1 MKYSS
6 YTDETLCRLAVE
18 GSAEAEETLV
28 LRYARL
34 VRSCSR
40 PLFLMGGDSEDL
52 IQEGMLGLI
61 NAMRDYSAERGT
73 AFRTFAE
80 TCIRNRMISAVR
92 SASGKHH
99 TPLNDSVPIEAPLF
113 DESSQ
118 CDLSETDPEVIVISR
133 ETLQERMELLL
144 RRLSGFEAKVL
155 GLYLDGLSYSE
166 IADQTGRPLKSI
178 DNAVQR
184 IRRKLVD
191 LKPNLTVHAN
201 GNG

>member
-1 MKYSS
+1 MKYSA
-6 YTDETLCRLAVE
+6 YTDEMLCSLAFQGV
-18 GSAEAEETLV
+18 AQAEEALV

-52 IQEGMLGLI
+52 MQEGMLGLI
-61 NAMRDYSAERGT
+61 NAIRDYAPERGT

-80 TCIRNRMISAVR
+80 TCVRNRMISAVR

-118 CDLSETDPEVIVISR
+118 CGLSETDPEVIVISR
-133 ETLQERMELLL
+133 ETLQERMDLL
-144 RRLSGFEAKVL
+144 RKRLSRFEAKVL
-155 GLYLDGLSYSE
+155 GLFLDGLSYSE

-191 LKPNLTVHAN
+191 LKPSLTTHSD
-201 GNG
+201 GKG